1 MSVMEDTRKITVGG
15 THLGPIYSCAG
26 NSTISYVESYQV
38 PNTLLRINYLTCSVP
53 AMAPSGFGPY
63 HGLWLEDTTTKCIGA
78 IPTPWVMIFALGFVR
93 FPPQPRVW
101 TAQHQTFGGYI
112 DRDGGVRARIK
123 VPKSAQNIFKN
134 QDGLVVAMEGSAVG
148 GGADGGMTTTNNRIS
163 RLSLNNIL
171 RIQGQGLCGVTIV
184 GGIGSPHVVI
194 AGIPAVEVWG
204 ILITERC
211 GRRQQR

>member
-1 MSVMEDTRKITVGG
+1 MVPILAEIQSDDVYLTFEYVQHSHVRSVLSSFPPFQKSMSLILTYTVLNIILQVLLMSVMEDTRKITVGG

-38 PNTLLRINYLTCSVP
+38 PNTLLRINYLTCLVP

-78 IPTPWVMIFALGFVR
+78 IPTPWVMTFALGFVR
-93 FPPQPRVW
+93 FPPHHRVW

-123 VPKSAQNIFKN
+123 MPKLAQNIFKN
-134 QDGLVVAMEGSAVG
+134 QEGLVAAMEGSAVG
-148 GGADGGMTTTNNRIS
+148 GGCHR
-163 RLSLNNIL
+163 
-171 RIQGQGLCGVTIV
+171 
-184 GGIGSPHVVI
+184 P
-194 AGIPAVEVWG
+194 W
-204 ILITERC
+204 
-211 GRRQQR
+211 